1 MKRVSPTIGVAVRY
15 DLQAAPHARTF
26 FRTLALARNEY
37 PRIAALRFVFADDLG
52 TREGAL
58 RAAEHFERAGA
69 RIVIGHMSS
78 DAAQAAVSRYAQS
91 GTLLL
96 LPTATAS
103 ALTTNGSPVLRLC
116 APDCVLAGRLVAHLA
131 SHGWR
136 RLRIACEPTR
146 HGQQLAA
153 DITDAASLHGI
164 AVLNDGDDASPGT
177 CSVFV
182 GGVQAS
188 ADYVLKRRD
197 AGCTEP
203 IFLTDDA
210 ASASLAE
217 RIGDAGHVSI
227 VGFAP
232 AYALARGEVLARS
245 YVRWYA
251 ENPGVNALETFAALH
266 IAAQLAA
273 ESSIDPQRI
282 GDMSFDTPTARVR
295 FSARQNRDTA
305 HAIWSLKSGR
315 LMLEQVIEAGA
326 SNESI

>member
-1 MKRVSPTIGVAVRY
+1 MKRVSPTIGVAIRY

-58 RAAEHFERAGA
+58 RAAEQFERAGA

-78 DAAQAAVSRYAQS
+78 DAAQAVVSRYAQS

-103 ALTTNGSPVLRLC
+103 SLTANGSPVLRLC
-116 APDCVLAGRLVAHLA
+116 APDCVLASRLVAHLA
-131 SHGWR
+131 SNGWR

-153 DITDAASLHGI
+153 DIADAASLHGI
-164 AVLNDGDDASPGT
+164 AVLNDGDASPGT

-182 GGVQAS
+182 GSAQAS

-217 RIGDAGHVSI
+217 RIGDAAHVRI

-232 AYALARGEVLARS
+232 AYALARGEAFARS

-273 ESSIDPQRI
+273 GPGVDPQRI
-282 GDMSFDTPTARVR
+282 GDMSFDTPAARVR

-315 LMLEQVIEAGA
+315 LMLEQVIEAGV